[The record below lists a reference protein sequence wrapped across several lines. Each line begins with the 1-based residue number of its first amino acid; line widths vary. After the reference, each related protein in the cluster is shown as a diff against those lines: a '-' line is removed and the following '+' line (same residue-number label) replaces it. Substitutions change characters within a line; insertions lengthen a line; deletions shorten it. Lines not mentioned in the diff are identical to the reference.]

1 MKKSTVNPIGYSHQ
15 HESMR
20 RYAEHLNLV
29 GLAERSCESYYR
41 QIRLIAEHHKCDPAW
56 LKQEQLRQWFVR
68 VKCERRWAPK
78 SLRLGLVAARRFY
91 NDMLERDWALFGLI
105 RARDR
110 EYLPSVLST
119 AELRA
124 IFARVPLLRYRIPLA
139 LIYTSGLRI
148 SECVK
153 LTVNDIDGAN
163 HKLIVREGKGGK
175 DRYTLLSFQM
185 YRQLQKYWR
194 CHRNPVWLFPQVG
207 RGGGSA
213 EKVRQRM
220 GAASEPMGSGSLQS
234 RMRKAAV
241 RAGVTKKAS
250 CHTLRHSFATHLLE
264 AGIPVTQLQEYLG
277 HEHVETT
284 TIYTHLTPVC
294 HDRALACIERM
305 TRSVL

>member
-1 MKKSTVNPIGYSHQ
+1 MTRGYRFANALATKIAGRFSASRLRTKSD
-15 HESMR
+15 
-20 RYAEHLNLV
+20 
-29 GLAERSCESYYR
+29 
-41 QIRLIAEHHKCDPAW
+41 RL
-56 LKQEQLRQWFVR
+56 
-68 VKCERRWAPK
+68 
-78 SLRLGLVAARRFY
+78 LVAARRFY

-185 YRQLQKYWR
+185 YRQLQKY
-194 CHRNPVWLFPQVG
+194 
-207 RGGGSA
+207 
-213 EKVRQRM
+213 
-220 GAASEPMGSGSLQS
+220 
-234 RMRKAAV
+234 
-241 RAGVTKKAS
+241 
-250 CHTLRHSFATHLLE
+250 
-264 AGIPVTQLQEYLG
+264 
-277 HEHVETT
+277 
-284 TIYTHLTPVC
+284 
-294 HDRALACIERM
+294 
-305 TRSVL
+305 